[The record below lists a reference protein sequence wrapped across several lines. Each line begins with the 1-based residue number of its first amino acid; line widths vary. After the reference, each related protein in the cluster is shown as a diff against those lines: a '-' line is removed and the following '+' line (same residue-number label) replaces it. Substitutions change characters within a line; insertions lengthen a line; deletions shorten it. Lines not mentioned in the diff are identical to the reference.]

1 MRRQKEEVIEMQV
14 VGIGW
19 ERSTPGRSLVPAA
32 HAQAAR
38 SR

>member
-1 MRRQKEEVIEMQV
+1 MRRQMEEAIEMQV
-14 VGIGW
+14 VGIGS

-32 HAQAAR
+32 QAAR